1 MDIVDKIGRVIKED
15 LQDEYDA
22 LKKQLQAAKERK
34 ASQSS
39 LDLIRD
45 KMSRLRVRI
54 VTGHD

>member
-1 MDIVDKIGRVIKED
+1 MDILERIGRLIKED

-39 LDLIRD
+39 LDLLRD
-45 KMSRLRVRI
+45 KLSRLRVRI